1 MYNIEWQTIK
11 GIIALFL
18 TVVIVF
24 LFCFLKKDRKIKA
37 DFIVNNMVY
46 NRICIDNKEFIQGGK
61 VKLVEPPTGT
71 KDKYVTSA
79 MGNLFIQELEADLT
93 KKDNNKIDISSL
105 FRFNLQKIR

>member
-37 DFIVNNMVY
+37 DFIVNILQKKDEKDGEIKADFIVNGMIY
-46 NRICIDNKEFIQGGK
+46 NRICIDNKEFVQGGTQ
-61 VKLVEPPTGT
+61 L
-71 KDKYVTSA
+71 SI
-79 MGNLFIQELEADLT
+79 NLDFEGKPIKCGE
-93 KKDNNKIDISSL
+93 N
-105 FRFNLQKIR
+105 

>member
-46 NRICIDNKEFIQGGK
+46 NRICIDNKEFIQGGAQ
-61 VKLVEPPTGT
+61 L
-71 KDKYVTSA
+71 SI
-79 MGNLFIQELEADLT
+79 NLDFEGKTIKCGE
-93 KKDNNKIDISSL
+93 N
-105 FRFNLQKIR
+105 

>member
-18 TVVIVF
+18 IVVMVF

-46 NRICIDNKEFIQGGK
+46 NRICIDNKEFIQGGAQ
-61 VKLVEPPTGT
+61 L
-71 KDKYVTSA
+71 SI
-79 MGNLFIQELEADLT
+79 NLDFEGKPIKCKE
-93 KKDNNKIDISSL
+93 N
-105 FRFNLQKIR
+105 

>member
-18 TVVIVF
+18 TVVMVF

-46 NRICIDNKEFIQGGK
+46 NRICIDSKEFIQGEAQLSINLDFEGK
-61 VKLVEPPTGT
+61 PIKCEE
-71 KDKYVTSA
+71 
-79 MGNLFIQELEADLT
+79 N
-93 KKDNNKIDISSL
+93 
-105 FRFNLQKIR
+105 